1 MALHTKKII
10 FSSFFLLLI
19 PSIFFGFPDYYGDD
33 YHFVNFES
41 KEGFY
46 LQSLNDWINN
56 YGIYYRPVGI
66 LINLLLYKIFSW
78 NILIF
83 YFCSVVAYLTLA
95 YRAYSLSLKISNHR
109 LDLSIFIFIF
119 FIFFPF
125 NSSVY
130 YQLVS
135 MYMVVTYIGLFY
147 FLEKF
152 IDNYDANLWKS
163 FIFSFC
169 WLILLFS
176 YESLIGI
183 SLILPILYFFKTRSS
198 NQIFLLKKYLYLI
211 VTIGAP
217 TVIFLFLYI
226 SNPLNTKIN
235 NLSETISL
243 EKSIM
248 SIEDA
253 KEDKNIIEKIDSFKS
268 NKVGDF
274 FYKTKK
280 SFVFFFNSIHYFFD
294 YSKSNYFFNFIFIA
308 NTINSHKYTHS
319 SN

>member
-1 MALHTKKII
+1 M
-10 FSSFFLLLI
+10 
-19 PSIFFGFPDYYGDD
+19 
-33 YHFVNFES
+33 
-41 KEGFY
+41 
-46 LQSLNDWINN
+46 
-56 YGIYYRPVGI
+56 
-66 LINLLLYKIFSW
+66 
-78 NILIF
+78 
-83 YFCSVVAYLTLA
+83 
-95 YRAYSLSLKISNHR
+95 
-109 LDLSIFIFIF
+109 
-119 FIFFPF
+119 
-125 NSSVY
+125 
-130 YQLVS
+130 
-135 MYMVVTYIGLFY
+135 
-147 FLEKF
+147 
-152 IDNYDANLWKS
+152 KS

-253 KEDKNIIEKIDSFKS
+253 KEDKKYNRKIDSFKS

-274 FYKTKK
+274 FIKPKNHLY
-280 SFVFFFNSIHYFFD
+280 SFSIVFIIFLIILSQII
-294 YSKSNYFFNFIFIA
+294 FNFIFIA